1 MTNPRIALIHAT
13 PLAVQPVAEAFKQLW
28 PQARLANFLDDSLAP
43 DLAEAGSLNATMITR
58 FIGLAQY
65 AKTYGANAILFT
77 CSAFGPA
84 IDEARQ
90 AVGLPTL
97 KPNEAMF
104 DEALD
109 LCERLGGPRR
119 IGLLTTFAP
128 SSISMREEL
137 LAAIRLR
144 GLDVQVDGACADGAM
159 AIYNAGD
166 AATHDRMIFDSARA
180 LAACDVVVLGQFS
193 MARAQKGV
201 ADVVGKPVLTS
212 PESAVRRLKAVL
224 ESTPTQG

>member
-1 MTNPRIALIHAT
+1 MNAPRIALIHAT
-13 PLAVQPVAEAFKQLW
+13 PLAIQPVVDAFKQLW
-28 PQARLANFLDDSLAP
+28 PQARLSNFLDDSLAP

-109 LCERLGGPRR
+109 LCAQLRGPRR

-128 SSISMREEL
+128 SSISMRDEL

-144 GLDVQVDGACADGAM
+144 GLDVQVDGACAEGAM

-166 AATHDRMIFDSARA
+166 AATHDRMIFDSART

-193 MARAQKGV
+193 MARAQRGV
-201 ADVVGKPVLTS
+201 ADVLGKPVLTS

-224 ESTPTQG
+224 ESTPNQG

>member
-1 MTNPRIALIHAT
+1 MLKTINRNLLNMTNPRIALIHAT

-28 PQARLANFLDDSLAP
+28 TQARLVNFLDDSLAP
-43 DLAEAGSLNATMITR
+43 DLAEAGSLNATMVTR

-65 AKTYGANAILFT
+65 AKTYGANGILFT
-77 CSAFGPA
+77 CSA
-84 IDEARQ
+84 
-90 AVGLPTL
+90 
-97 KPNEAMF
+97 
-104 DEALD
+104 
-109 LCERLGGPRR
+109 
-119 IGLLTTFAP
+119 FAP

-137 LAAIRLR
+137 LTAIRLR
-144 GLDVQVDGACADGAM
+144 GLDVQVDGACAEGAM

-224 ESTPTQG
+224 ESTSTQG